1 MRVTRAGWFAQPA
14 GHLTCLR
21 QAPGRNS
28 LYSAASIRYGPA
40 LAEPRVPVR
49 CAMLRFACT
58 TVIVSWSV
66 LSSGCSVMM
75 AARSPEKKDL
85 SVLSLG
91 VPRSQVIAELGTPV
105 HQSND
110 EFGERDVFSFR
121 QGYSVP
127 VRVGRATVHAVG
139 DLLTLGLWEV
149 VSTPLE
155 SSLNGEGV
163 QAEVR
168 YDRQQYVRRVEFFSG
183 AHLAHGGPT
192 LAPWMRGAS
201 TQQTGIL
208 ESASPDPEAAY
219 YEEVVSEV
227 PDDS

>member
-1 MRVTRAGWFAQPA
+1 MAQSAVFRHVCSSTPAETVFTPLRPFA
-14 GHLTCLR
+14 
-21 QAPGRNS
+21 
-28 LYSAASIRYGPA
+28 IVPA
-40 LAEPRVPVR
+40 LVEPIAPSR
-49 CAMLRFACT
+49 CPMLRPAC
-58 TVIVSWSV
+58 VSLIVLWSV
-66 LSSGCSVMM
+66 LTTGCSVMM
-75 AARSPEKKDL
+75 AARAPDKKDL

-105 HQSND
+105 HQSKD
-110 EFGERDVFSFR
+110 DFGERDVFSFK

-127 VRVGRATVHAVG
+127 VKVGRATVHAVG

-155 SSLNGEGV
+155 SSLDGEGV

-168 YDRQQYVRRVEFFSG
+168 YDREQYVRRVEFFTG

-192 LAPWMRGAS
+192 LAPWMRSAN
-201 TQQTGIL
+201 TQQTGVL
-208 ESASPDPEAAY
+208 ESAIPDPEAAY
-219 YEEVVSEV
+219 YEDVVSEL